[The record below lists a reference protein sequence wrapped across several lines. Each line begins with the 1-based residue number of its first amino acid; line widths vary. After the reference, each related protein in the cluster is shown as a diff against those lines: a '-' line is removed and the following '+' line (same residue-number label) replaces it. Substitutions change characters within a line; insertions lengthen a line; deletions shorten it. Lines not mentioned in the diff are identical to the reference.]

1 MIEIKHVKKS
11 FDGKAVLRD
20 VHLTIPKGETIVIIG
35 RSGCGKTVLLKSIIG
50 LITPDGG
57 EILVNGKEIT
67 TMDREDLFQIRKKF
81 GMLFQGAALFDSM
94 TVEENIGL
102 ALWEHTDLSDDE
114 IRRKVREKLEVVGLY
129 NVEQKKPAELSG
141 GMKKRVGLARA
152 LIMDP
157 EFVLYDEP
165 TTGLDPIMADAII
178 TLIVETSRKLDITSI
193 AVTHDLVSASKI
205 GDRIA
210 MLDDGRIIFTGTP
223 KELKSTKDPVVKQ
236 FVEGKADSTSL

>member
-11 FDGKAVLRD
+11 FDGKTVLTD

-67 TMDREDLFQIRKKF
+67 TMDRDDLFQIRKKF

-114 IRRKVREKLEVVGLY
+114 IRKKVKEKLELVGLY
-129 NVEQKKPAELSG
+129 NIEQKKPAELSG

-165 TTGLDPIMADAII
+165 TTGLDPIMADAIN
-178 TLIVETSRKLDITSI
+178 TLIGETSRKLDITSI

-223 KELKSTKDPVVKQ
+223 NELKSTKDPVVKQ